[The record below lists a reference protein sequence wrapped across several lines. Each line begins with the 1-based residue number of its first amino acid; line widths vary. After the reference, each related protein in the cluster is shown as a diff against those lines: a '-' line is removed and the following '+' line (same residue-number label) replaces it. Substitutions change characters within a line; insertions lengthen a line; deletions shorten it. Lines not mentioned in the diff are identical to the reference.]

1 MDDISTD
8 DLFFP
13 VGSPEEIYESRE
25 FKPILQLE
33 CMYKLLLDAKI
44 KREIESQIIKPIN
57 DITLED
63 IVSNNIPINNK
74 SQDNKMINLYP
85 FITNYNETM
94 TLIYKI
100 YNTIVNHFNKNQTI
114 KLNNLTYNP
123 IKMDN
128 INIPYHDYVE
138 KFHYFLQNS
147 ANNFRNRIL
156 RIMDKIKVNEWK
168 C

>member
-1 MDDISTD
+1 M
-8 DLFFP
+8 
-13 VGSPEEIYESRE
+13 
-25 FKPILQLE
+25 
-33 CMYKLLLDAKI
+33 KI
-44 KREIESQIIKPIN
+44 R
-57 DITLED
+57 
-63 IVSNNIPINNK
+63 
-74 SQDNKMINLYP
+74 INLCVSLIIVIA
-85 FITNYNETM
+85 FINSCTN
-94 TLIYKI
+94 
-100 YNTIVNHFNKNQTI
+100 NTSKNQTI